1 MNISMKDKKNLIKK
15 IFEKLNNKNKS
26 ILIFKN

>member
-1 MNISMKDKKNLIKK
+1 MNISMKDKNNLIRKL
-15 IFEKLNNKNKS
+15 IEKLNNKNKS

>member
-15 IFEKLNNKNKS
+15 LIEKLNNKNKT